1 MPTPTNDAPPLAF
14 GDYLAR
20 RLSRPLEASAL
31 GVVYLLFLLVGGWI
45 PLWAGHAVTTRI
57 LSVACSFVGTA
68 WLARGPMFH
77 AVGVGLPGV
86 ILFLAILRCD
96 HDRLVQAWRASLPA
110 PRPSV

>member
-14 GDYLAR
+14 GDYLTR
-20 RLSRPLEASAL
+20 RLSRPVEASAL
-31 GVVYLLFLLVGGWI
+31 GIVYLLFLLVGGWI

-57 LSVACSFVGTA
+57 LSVACSFVGTT
-68 WLARGPMFH
+68 WPTRGPMID
-77 AVGVGLPGV
+77 AVGVGLPGIV
-86 ILFLAILRCD
+86 LFLGILRCD